1 MNRGYTAEEI
11 AENRRIEL
19 EKDYQKCRDK
29 FDEVKIRIQSV
40 EAAKF
45 RISPR

>member
-1 MNRGYTAEEI
+1 VSRGYTAEEI

-29 FDEVKIRIQSV
+29 FDEVKIRIQPADS
-40 EAAKF
+40 A
-45 RISPR
+45 RR